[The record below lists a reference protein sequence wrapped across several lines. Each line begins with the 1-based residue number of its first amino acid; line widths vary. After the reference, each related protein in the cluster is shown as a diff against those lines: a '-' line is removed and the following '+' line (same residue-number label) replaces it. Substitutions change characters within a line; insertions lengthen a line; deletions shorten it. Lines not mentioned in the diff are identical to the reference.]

1 MLDGTARGPT
11 DTSRDVERRM
21 LEHWRHATP
30 GQRLERVL
38 SIGRSVNEL
47 TRAYLRKQYPTA
59 TAREIE
65 LRLAARSIDRE
76 LMIRAFGWDPD
87 REGR

>member
-1 MLDGTARGPT
+1 MVDDMSAE
-11 DTSRDVERRM
+11 VERRM
-21 LEHWRHATP
+21 LEHWRRATP
-30 GQRLERVL
+30 AQRLERVL

-47 TRAYLRKQYPTA
+47 TRAYLRRKYPSA
-59 TAREIE
+59 TPREIE

-76 LMIRAFGWDPD
+76 LMIKAFGWDPE